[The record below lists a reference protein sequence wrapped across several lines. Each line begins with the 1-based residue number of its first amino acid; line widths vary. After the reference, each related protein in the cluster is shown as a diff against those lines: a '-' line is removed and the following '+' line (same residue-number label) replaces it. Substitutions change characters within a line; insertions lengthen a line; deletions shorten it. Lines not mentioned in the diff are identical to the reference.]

1 MGRDTRKTSPALSNA
16 VLAGIA
22 AAGGVA
28 TDIGVVST
36 PQLHY
41 MVVATNTG
49 GGYGEPTLDGYYS
62 KLSSAFTSFL
72 GGIKEFGNYSP
83 KIMFDGANGV
93 GALAMQEFMT
103 RLKGILE
110 VTAFNT
116 GLSTA

>member
-1 MGRDTRKTSPALSNA
+1 VGRDTRKTSPALSNA

-116 GLSTA
+116 G